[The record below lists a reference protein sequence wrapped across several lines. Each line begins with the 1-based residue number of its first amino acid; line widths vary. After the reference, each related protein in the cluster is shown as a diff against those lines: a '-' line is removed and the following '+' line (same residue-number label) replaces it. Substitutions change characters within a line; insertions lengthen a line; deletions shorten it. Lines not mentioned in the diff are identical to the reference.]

1 MQKPKY
7 VVTKPQTVTQIENN
21 LKDTEQQLN
30 SVSPTV
36 CLAKWLHVSLHLTN
50 GKTHSCYHP
59 QAHNINVNA
68 LDKNPSALHNTM
80 QKKGERYKML
90 QGKKPK
96 GCDYCWRAEE
106 LGARSDRIYRSSEH
120 WANPYFDI
128 IKDADHLDDINPTY
142 VEVNFNQACN
152 FKCAYCSPHLST
164 TWEKEIKE
172 FGPYKLL
179 SIFNHNDLEYLDMPL
194 NVPNDDN
201 PYVKAFWK
209 WWPDLYKNLHVF
221 RMTGGEPLMDKNTY
235 RVLNYIA
242 KHPKNDLEVGI
253 TSNFCPH
260 DPTLFDKFLN
270 AVKKVQDVEQNIKLV
285 SIKGKKYIVDKD
297 TVSNNVI
304 HKFECQDFPNINEQ
318 DVDPDTVFYRRDN
331 KACKHIFLYVS
342 CDNWGKRAEY
352 GRSGLNFNQLYNNVK
367 TFLYE
372 THFTSICFINT
383 FNVFSVVG
391 LTDFLTGILKLR
403 KFVNS
408 MKDISGKNDTFNNY
422 WNRRRVNFDVPLL
435 TYPAWQ
441 NINILPPKY
450 QSYLQ
455 DAIKFMQANHVDNLG
470 DLLGFA
476 NFEINKIKRNLEYMQ
491 KNNSVSSKDFKLFFE
506 EHDKR
511 RKINLLDYFPEY
523 ADLL

>member
-1 MQKPKY
+1 MSY
-7 VVTKPQTVTQIENN
+7 VVTKPQTTSEIEDN
-21 LKDTEQQLN
+21 LTETENKLN
-30 SVSPTV
+30 SISPTA

-59 QAHNINVNA
+59 PTHKIDINE
-68 LDKNPSALHNTM
+68 LTDNPSALHNTK
-80 QKKGERYKML
+80 QKKKERAEML
-90 QGKKPK
+90 KGKKPE
-96 GCDYCWRAEE
+96 GCEYCWRAEG

-128 IKDADHLDDINPTY
+128 INQDNPNPTY

-152 FKCAYCSPHLST
+152 FKCSYCSPHLST

-172 FGPYKLL
+172 FGPYKM
-179 SIFNHNDLEYLDMPL
+179 SGVASDHNDIQYLDMPL
-194 NVPNDDN
+194 NVSNDKN
-201 PYVKAFWK
+201 PYVNAFWK
-209 WWPDLYKNLHVF
+209 WWPELYKNLHVF
-221 RMTGGEPLMDKNTY
+221 RITGGEPLMDKNTY

-242 KHPKNDLEVGI
+242 KHPKNDLELGI

-260 DPTLFDKFLN
+260 DQSLFDKFLN
-270 AVKKVQDVEQNIKLV
+270 AVKKVQNVEQKIKLV
-285 SIKGKKYIVDKD
+285 SNKGQKFVVDKRA
-297 TVSNNVI
+297 VSDNI
-304 HKFECQDFPNINEQ
+304 LYKFECQGFPNINKC
-318 DVDPDTVFYRRDN
+318 DVDPETVFYRRDN

-352 GRSGLNFNQLYNNVK
+352 DRSGLNFNQLYNNVK

-383 FNVFSVVG
+383 FNVFSVIG
-391 LTDFLTGILKLR
+391 IKDFLNGILELR
-403 KFVNS
+403 KFVNT
-408 MKDISGKNDTFNNY
+408 MKNIPGKNNQFNNY

-441 NINILPPKY
+441 NINILTPKY
-450 QSYLQ
+450 RSYLQ
-455 DAIKFMQANHVDNLG
+455 EAIEFMQINHVSKLG

-476 NFEINKIKRNLEYMQ
+476 DFEIDKIKRNLEYMQ
-491 KNNSVSSKDFKLFFE
+491 QNNSCPLEDFKLFFK

-511 RKINLLDYFPEY
+511 RNVNLLDYFPEY

>member
-1 MQKPKY
+1 MSY
-7 VVTKPQTVTQIENN
+7 VVTKPQTTSEIENN
-21 LKDTEQQLN
+21 LISTENKLN
-30 SVSPTV
+30 SISPTA

-59 QAHNINVNA
+59 PTHKIDINE
-68 LDKNPSALHNTM
+68 LEQNPSALHNTQ
-80 QKKGERYKML
+80 QKKLERKDML
-90 QGKKPK
+90 AGKQPK
-96 GCDYCWRAEE
+96 GCEYCWRAEK

-128 IKDADHLDDINPTY
+128 INQDNPNPTY

-172 FGPYKLL
+172 FGPYKM
-179 SIFNHNDLEYLDMPL
+179 SGVDSDHNDIQYLDMPL
-194 NVPNDDN
+194 NVSNDQN
-201 PYVKAFWK
+201 PYVTAFWK
-209 WWPDLYKNLHVF
+209 WWPELYKNLHVF

-260 DPTLFDKFLN
+260 DNSLFDKFLN
-270 AVKKVQDVEQNIKLV
+270 AVKKVQDVEQRIKLV
-285 SIKGKKYIVDKD
+285 SFKGQKFVVNKNKVTDNILY
-297 TVSNNVI
+297 
-304 HKFECQDFPNINEQ
+304 KFECQGFPNIDEQ
-318 DVDPDTVFYRRDN
+318 DVDPKTVFYRSDN
-331 KACKHIFLYVS
+331 KACKHIFLYIS

-352 GRSGLNFNQLYNNVK
+352 GRHGLNFDQMHSNIK
-367 TFLYE
+367 RFLYE

-383 FNVFSVVG
+383 FNIFSVVG
-391 LTDFLTGILKLR
+391 LKEFLNGILELR
-403 KFVNS
+403 KFVNK
-408 MKDISGKNDTFNNY
+408 MKDIDGKNDTFNNY

-441 NINILPPKY
+441 NINILTPKY

-455 DAIKFMQANHVDNLG
+455 EAIHFMQSNHVNDLG
-470 DLLGFA
+470 DLIGFA
-476 NFEINKIKRNLEYMQ
+476 EYEIDKIKRNLEYMQ
-491 KNNSVSSKDFKLFFE
+491 QNNSQSLKDFKLFFK
-506 EHDKR
+506 EHDR
-511 RKINLLDYFPEY
+511 RRNVNLLNYFPEY
-523 ADLL
+523 VDLL